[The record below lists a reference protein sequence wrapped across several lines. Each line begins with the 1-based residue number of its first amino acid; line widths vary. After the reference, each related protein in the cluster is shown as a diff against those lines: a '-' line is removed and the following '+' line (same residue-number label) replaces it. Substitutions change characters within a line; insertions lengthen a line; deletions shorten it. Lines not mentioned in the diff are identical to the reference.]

1 MQVGGERIK
10 LTQIN
15 RLERGFTTIIKASAE
30 FDLRNAARSKVANGS
45 VVSTVGTVVV
55 VVVTAVDGNARTI
68 VANVPADVAS
78 VVASMV
84 AVVASLV
91 AIVAS
96 VVAVVASI
104 GAVVPVPGPV
114 IDVSRDDATLI
125 IENRVICEIGG
136 DTKDGVESVS
146 LNTGLDGGSIGSG
159 GNCIRTGVTSGSV
172 SLASVHE
179 LVAHGTGD
187 HVDVLSR
194 TVGVGF

>member
-1 MQVGGERIK
+1 
-10 LTQIN
+10 
-15 RLERGFTTIIKASAE
+15 LERGFTTIIKASAE

-55 VVVTAVDGNARTI
+55 VTAVDGNARTI
-68 VANVPADVAS
+68 VASVPAD
-78 VVASMV
+78 
-84 AVVASLV
+84 
-91 AIVAS
+91 VAS

-136 DTKDGVESVS
+136 DTKDSVESVS
-146 LNTGLDGGSIGSG
+146 LNTGLDRGSIGSG
-159 GNCIRTGVTSGSV
+159 GGCIRTGVTSGSV
-172 SLASVHE
+172 SLACVHE